1 MIIIRT
7 AFKNILGG
15 GKRTWLNVAVL
26 SFVLVVMVAYN
37 GIIDGWLDES
47 RRDTHDWETAGG
59 QIWHPEYDR
68 FDVFTLQDA
77 HGTLPPELAVCT
89 QNGTATPVL
98 VVQAS
103 VFPQGRMINVLL
115 KGTDPG
121 QQILKLPSEKLVARD
136 GEIVAMIGTRMAKSA
151 NLKEGDRVMIRWR
164 DKNGVFDARE
174 IVIAHIFSSRIPG
187 VDSGQIWLSLDDLYA
202 MTGMDGE
209 ATYVVKSENCPVVSD
224 VGGWIYKDTGF
235 LMADIDLMEQGSRVE
250 SAVIFIIL
258 LAIALLAVF
267 DTQTLSIFR
276 RQKEIGT
283 YVALGMTPNRVV
295 RLFTFEG
302 TTYSIIAILA
312 AAAWGSPL
320 LYLFSKTGMPMP
332 EAYDDLG
339 VPLGEALYPAY
350 TFSSILTV
358 IIILIALSAVVSFM
372 PARKIARQNIV
383 YALKGKIN

>member
-1 MIIIRT
+1 MLIIRT

-15 GKRTWLNVAVL
+15 GKRTWLNVTVL
-26 SFVLVVMVAYN
+26 SFVLVVMVAFN

-47 RRDTHDWETAGG
+47 RRDTHDWETAAG

-68 FDVFTLQDA
+68 FDIFTLQDA
-77 HGTLPPELAVCT
+77 HGTVPQELDAYSE
-89 QNGTATPVL
+89 NGTAAPIL
-98 VVQAS
+98 VIQAS
-103 VFPQGRMINVLL
+103 IFPQGRMINVLL
-115 KGTDPG
+115 KGINPK
-121 QQILKLPSEKLVARD
+121 QQILKLPTEKLVAHN
-136 GEIVAMIGTRMAKSA
+136 GEIGAMIGARMAKSA

-164 DKNGVFDARE
+164 DKNGVFDAHE
-174 IVIAHIFSSRIPG
+174 IVIAHIFNGKIPS
-187 VDSGQIWLSLDDLYA
+187 VDSGQIWISLDDLYA

-209 ATYVVKSENCPVVSD
+209 ATYMVKSENCPVTSD
-224 VGGWIYKDTGF
+224 IGGWIYKDTDF
-235 LMADIDLMEQGSRVE
+235 LMGDIDLMEQGARVE
-250 SAVIFIIL
+250 STVIFIIL

-283 YVALGMTPNRVV
+283 YVALGMTRNRVV

-302 TTYSIIAILA
+302 TTYSIIAILVA
-312 AAAWGSPL
+312 AVWGSPL
-320 LYLFSKTGMPMP
+320 LYLFTKTGMPMP

-339 VPLGEALYPAY
+339 LPLGEALYPIY

-358 IIILIALSAVVSFM
+358 IIVLVVLSACVSFM
-372 PARKIARQNIV
+372 PARKIAHQNIV